1 MSTATEET
9 VRIPVSG
16 MTCAACQAR
25 VQRSLAKQP
34 GVSDAVVNLMMR
46 TATVTFDPNAT
57 DASTL
62 VETIRAT
69 GYGAEL
75 ASPEQTAF
83 EEQEARDK
91 AQREEFEDLRRKAV
105 VSGIAGAIAMAVSM
119 SNMSMS
125 GASRVVP
132 FALLI
137 LTAFVMAWGGRQFYV
152 GAWKAGL
159 HGSADMNTLVSIG
172 TGAAFL
178 YSLIA
183 TIAPSFFTSRG
194 MTPELYYEA
203 VIIIIAFVL
212 AGHAVEARAKTQT
225 SSALRA
231 LVQLRPKTARV
242 VRNDGQTMEEI
253 DVPIETVERGDVV
266 VVRPGER
273 VPVDGEVTSGESA
286 IDESMLTG
294 ESMPV
299 NKTGGDRVF
308 GGTLNRT
315 GAFTLRATAV
325 GSDSALAQ
333 IVKLMRDAQG
343 SRAPIQRLAD
353 RVSAIFVPVVVAI
366 SIITFIAWVV
376 IGTRVGASA
385 PVAHAFSAA
394 IAVLIIA
401 CPCAMGLAV
410 PTAVM
415 VATGKGAGA
424 GILIKGGEALQ
435 RAGDVTTIVVDK
447 TGTVTEGKP
456 EVVSVLSSPN
466 SSIDERTLISL
477 AASVETRSEHPL
489 ADAIVRYAKS
499 RGANLETPESFQST
513 TGRGATAIVGGRM
526 VVIGN
531 EELMREYALDV
542 STIAAR
548 DLAGSLVYVG
558 VDGQLIGALVIADP
572 IKASSRDAIAAMRG
586 AGLHV
591 VMLTGDNRATAESI
605 AGQAGIE
612 RVVSGVLPE
621 GKVAEIARIQTEGSV
636 VAMVGDGIND
646 APALAQA
653 DIGMAIGAGAD
664 VAVEAADVVLMRGDL
679 QSALQAITL
688 SRLTMRTMKQNLFW
702 AFAYN
707 VIGIPIA
714 AGVLYPAFGITLSPI
729 IASAAMAFSSVSVVT
744 NSLRLRRA
752 RLS

>member
-1 MSTATEET
+1 MSTTTEET

-46 TATVTFDPNAT
+46 TATVTFDPTAT
-57 DASTL
+57 NPAAL
-62 VETIRAT
+62 VETIRST

-75 ASPEQTAF
+75 ASPDRTAF
-83 EEQEARDK
+83 DEEEARDK
-91 AQREEFEDLRRKAV
+91 SQREEFEELRRKAIVSGVIGAMAMV
-105 VSGIAGAIAMAVSM
+105 VSMTNVSMNGAGGAIAY
-119 SNMSMS
+119 
-125 GASRVVP
+125 G
-132 FALLI
+132 LLS
-137 LTAFVMAWGGRQFYV
+137 LTTFVMAWGGRQFYV
-152 GAWKAGL
+152 GAWKAGR
-159 HGSADMNTLVSIG
+159 HGSADMNTLVAIG

-183 TIAPSFFTSRG
+183 TVAPSFFVSRG
-194 MTPELYYEA
+194 MMPELYYEA

-225 SSALRA
+225 SSALRS
-231 LVQLRPKTARV
+231 LVKLRPKTARV
-242 VRNDGQTMEEI
+242 VRNNGMDAHEA
-253 DVPIETVERGDVV
+253 DVPIETIVRDDVL

-273 VPVDGEVTSGESA
+273 VPVDGVVLEGESA

-299 NKTGGDRVF
+299 NKKKQDRVF

-315 GAFTLRATAV
+315 GAFSFRATAV
-325 GSDSALAQ
+325 GMDSALAQ

-353 RVSAIFVPVVVAI
+353 RVSAVFVPVVVAI
-366 SIITFIAWVV
+366 SVLTFIAWVV
-376 IGTRVGASA
+376 IGASVGAVA

-415 VATGKGAGA
+415 VATGKGASA

-456 EVVSVLSSPN
+456 EVVSVLLSKKSQ
-466 SSIDERTLISL
+466 IDEATMIAL

-489 ADAIVRYAKS
+489 ADAIVRYGKS
-499 RGANLETPESFQST
+499 RGVTVDSPESFQST

-526 VVIGN
+526 VVVGN
-531 EELMREYALDV
+531 EELMGEYALDPSSLDRSAPV
-542 STIAAR
+542 
-548 DLAGSLVYVG
+548 GSSVYVA
-558 VDGQLIGALVIADP
+558 VDGELIGALIVADP
-572 IKASSRDAIAAMRG
+572 IKESSRDAISRMRD
-586 AGLHV
+586 ADLHV
-591 VMLTGDNRATAESI
+591 VMLTGDNRATADAI
-605 AGQAGIE
+605 AEEAGIE
-612 RVVSGVLPE
+612 RVVSGVLPA
-621 GKVAEIARIQTEGSV
+621 GKVAEIARIQSEGGV

-679 QSALQAITL
+679 RSALQAVTL

-707 VIGIPIA
+707 VVGIPIA
-714 AGVLYPAFGITLSPI
+714 AGALYPAFGITLSPI

-744 NSLRLRRA
+744 TSLRLRRA